1 MIPMK
6 KHYDAGELFGEK
18 MRGMMACTMKDSWY
32 NTRARPLVT
41 ADAKKVTCGKC
52 KRKMEREQNV

>member
-18 MRGMMACTMKDSWY
+18 MKGMMACTKSHRWYVSTAPSPVTTDSEKV
-32 NTRARPLVT
+32 NCKKCLRVMAR
-41 ADAKKVTCGKC
+41 
-52 KRKMEREQNV
+52 Q